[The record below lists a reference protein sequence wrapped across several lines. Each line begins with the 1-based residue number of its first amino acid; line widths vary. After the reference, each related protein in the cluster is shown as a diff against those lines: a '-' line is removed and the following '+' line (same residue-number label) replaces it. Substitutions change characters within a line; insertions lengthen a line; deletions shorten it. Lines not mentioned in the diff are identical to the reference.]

1 MRKPFVLTA
10 LLLFA
15 LGAGAT
21 AGSAG
26 PPVSV
31 RILAFNDF
39 HGQLEARGAGDEA
52 RGGVADLAGHIDAL
66 RAAHRH
72 TVVVSAG
79 DLIGASPL
87 ISGLFHDEPTIEA
100 MNRLGLDLN
109 AVGNHEFDEGADE
122 LLRMQRGG
130 CRAGSINTCKG
141 REVGT
146 PYPFE
151 GAKFAFLA
159 ANVRDR
165 RSGETLFPA
174 YAVRHFDGVPVAFIG
189 MTLRATPRIVGFQG
203 VRDLSFRSEARTV
216 NELVP
221 LLRAQGIEAI
231 VVLLHEGGLQSG
243 GFNECTGISGPIVDI
258 VKRLDDAVDLVIS
271 GHTHQAYNC
280 RLANAAGRAVPVTSA
295 GSYGRLLSA
304 IDLRL
309 DARSGDVIDVAAD
322 TVEVRRD
329 GRDVVP
335 RAALTQL
342 VARYEAL
349 AAPIAG
355 RVVGRVTAAFTRE
368 TNEAGESALGR
379 LIADAQLHATRAQGA
394 QVAFMNPGGLR
405 AGVDFRTAGNEGE
418 GNVTYAEVYA
428 AQPFGNT
435 LITMTLSGR
444 QIKDVLERQFGCPS
458 RRDRPRLLQVSAGF
472 EYAWDPAGPRCA
484 KVDAASIRLDGV
496 VVQPETRYRVT
507 VNSYLAEGGDGQWT
521 LKAGM
526 ERVGGPLDRE
536 ALADYLARRSPLS
549 PDGPPRI
556 RLAP

>member
-1 MRKPFVLTA
+1 VPK
-10 LLLFA
+10 LLVAAAFLFFA
-15 LGAGAT
+15 FGAGPISLAQ
-21 AGSAG
+21 AQS
-26 PPVSV
+26 VSV
-31 RILAFNDF
+31 RVLAFNDF
-39 HGQLEARGAGDEA
+39 HGHLGGRGTNGELA
-52 RGGVADLAGHIDAL
+52 GGVDYLAGYIDAL
-66 RAAHRH
+66 RAGHSD

-87 ISGLFHDEPTIEA
+87 VSGLFHDEPTIEA

-130 CRAGSINTCKG
+130 CHPGGVNTCKG
-141 REVGT
+141 RDVGT
-146 PYPFE
+146 AYPFE
-151 GAKFAFLA
+151 GAQFGFLA

-174 YAVRHFDGVPVAFIG
+174 YAVRHFGGVPVAFIG
-189 MTLRATPRIVGFQG
+189 MTLRATPRIVGFAG

-216 NELVP
+216 NDLVP
-221 LLRAQGIEAI
+221 QLRAQGIEAI

-243 GFNECTGISGPIVDI
+243 GFNECAGISGPIVDI
-258 VKRLDDAVDLVIS
+258 VKRLDDAVDLVVS

-280 RLANAAGRAVPVTSA
+280 RLPNAAGRSIPVTSA

-309 DARSGDVIDVAAD
+309 DARSGDVIDVAVD
-322 TVEVRRD
+322 TMEVRRD
-329 GRDVVP
+329 GGDIVP

-349 AAPIAG
+349 AG
-355 RVVGRVTAAFTRE
+355 RVLGQVTAAFTRE

-379 LIADAQLHATRAQGA
+379 LIADAQLDATRVHGA
-394 QVAFMNPGGLR
+394 QIALMNPGGLR
-405 AGVDFRTAGNEGE
+405 ANIAFRADGAEGD
-418 GNVTYAEVYA
+418 GNVTYAEAYA

-435 LITMTLSGR
+435 LITMTLSGSQLKR
-444 QIKDVLERQFGCPS
+444 VLERQFGCPS
-458 RRDRPRLLQVSAGF
+458 RRDRPRVLQVSAGF
-472 EYAWDPAGPRCA
+472 EYAWNPAGPRCA

-496 VVQPETRYRVT
+496 VVQPESSYRVT
-507 VNSYLAEGGDGQWT
+507 VNSYLAEGGDGQWV
-521 LKAGM
+521 LKDGT
-526 ERVGGPLDRE
+526 ERVGGPLDRD
-536 ALADYLARRSPLS
+536 ALADYLARHSPLS